1 VNLLDSPLLPNLL
14 YLSLVA
20 GLWLSALAVL
30 SPGTGVYELLAVLAL
45 GLAGLGTTVVPPNP
59 WAFIPLA
66 LGAAFYV
73 ISLRRRREAVW
84 LALSALALSAGSI
97 FLFRSESGGPAVNPW
112 LALVTTVLTVAY
124 FWVVV
129 RQTLASQLA
138 RPTIDPGKVLGQVGE
153 VRTEITPVDMGSV
166 YVGGELWTARAR
178 TAIPVGTSVRV
189 ADREGL
195 ILIVVAEEA
204 QGSQQG
210 GE

>member
-1 VNLLDSPLLPNLL
+1 MNLLDSPLLPNLL

-45 GLAGLGTTVVPPNP
+45 GLAGLGATVVPPNP
-59 WAFIPLA
+59 WALLPLA
-66 LGAAFYV
+66 LGAAFYLV
-73 ISLRRRREAVW
+73 SLRRRREGVW
-84 LALSALALSAGSI
+84 LALSAAALSAGSI

-138 RPTIDPGKVLGQVGE
+138 RPTIDPGRVLGQVGE
-153 VRTEITPVDMGSV
+153 VRTEITPADMGSV
-166 YVGGELWTARAR
+166 YVGGELWTARAK
-178 TAIPVGTSVRV
+178 TALSVGSSVRV
-189 ADREGL
+189 TGREGL
-195 ILIVVAEEA
+195 ILIVEVEEA
-204 QGSQQG
+204 QGSQRG

>member
-1 VNLLDSPLLPNLL
+1 VNLLNSPLLPDLL

-45 GLAGLGTTVVPPNP
+45 GLAGLGTTVVPPNS

-97 FLFRSESGGPAVNPW
+97 FLFRSASGGPAVNPW

-138 RPTIDPGKVLGQVGE
+138 HPTIDPGKVLGQIGE
-153 VRTEITPVDMGSV
+153 VRTPITPAEMGSV
-166 YVGGELWTARAR
+166 YAGGELWTARAS
-178 TAIPVGTSVRV
+178 TAIPVGASVRV
-189 ADREGL
+189 TDREGL
-195 ILIVVAEEA
+195 ILIVEVEEA
-204 QGSQQG
+204 QGSQRG